1 MIIFQLTLS
10 FSRNESFTRFALFAS
25 QCYNDAIKRKMCT
38 ILIHNKVIRLTCNST
53 HDINH
58 LLHLYIH
65 RNEQLFQDVI
75 CKCIVALVDLLFHL
89 HRFERQLEHT
99 KNCAKWNNYW
109 RNEWHNGNVGMM
121 WNSVQCNLFIHA
133 FWYYFFSFNQQM
145 FCCVG
150 FFADFFGF
158 LIHIYYINNWT
169 DGALEEIC
177 KKTCSHSFEYAFW
190 LTLLWNKKKLNFQLA
205 QRRKKWIGMKK
216 SRVESSRFKSSHGKE
231 TQLSYIFVSSLD
243 AHRSGSLALHPY
255 I

>member
-1 MIIFQLTLS
+1 MSGITEMLEWCEIRYNAICLFMHFGIIS
-10 FSRNESFTRFALFAS
+10 FHST
-25 QCYNDAIKRKMCT
+25 
-38 ILIHNKVIRLTCNST
+38 NKCFV
-53 HDINH
+53 
-58 LLHLYIH
+58 
-65 RNEQLFQDVI
+65 V
-75 CKCIVALVDLLFHL
+75 LV
-89 HRFERQLEHT
+89 
-99 KNCAKWNNYW
+99 
-109 RNEWHNGNVGMM
+109 
-121 WNSVQCNLFIHA
+121 
-133 FWYYFFSFNQQM
+133 FSPT
-145 FCCVG
+145 
-150 FFADFFGF
+150 FFGF

-190 LTLLWNKKKLNFQLA
+190 LTLLWNKKKLNFQPA